1 MLQIILQLILLLHL
15 KSIHVARSSST
26 YQLYTPR
33 PRHEIFGHSLKCLGA
48 SVPVNSQ
55 NASNTNS
62 STVYISG
69 GSEILPHNCIIQ
81 CYTDYRKYIV
91 YTNNVNSMSWPYLY
105 ILPDCV
111 YVYLAFAAQS
121 HVLWN
126 CIFHTSLTLD
136 LVLRPN
142 YSFIVHV

>member
-1 MLQIILQLILLLHL
+1 MTFPERVVYQKALQMYKTIHCDAPDYLTTSFTFTSEIHSRLI
-15 KSIHVARSSST
+15 RSYST
-26 YQLYTPR
+26 YHLYTPR

-91 YTNNVNSMSWPYLY
+91 YTKNVNSMS
-105 ILPDCV
+105 
-111 YVYLAFAAQS
+111 
-121 HVLWN
+121 
-126 CIFHTSLTLD
+126 
-136 LVLRPN
+136 
-142 YSFIVHV
+142 